1 MGKSVGVSFN
11 VIEMLPSLP
20 WLPAVASEYLRVRA
34 YKQENENNFCNVVGM
49 GMSMGMHEKRTETT
63 GKVLARMPM

>member
-1 MGKSVGVSFN
+1 MAA
-11 VIEMLPSLP
+11 
-20 WLPAVASEYLRVRA
+20 AVASEYLRVRA

-49 GMSMGMHEKRTETT
+49 GMGMHEKRTETT